1 MMMTM
6 DQPQEQRQLY
16 QDSCK
21 EQVMIFSRNLKD
33 DEKWVVNDK
42 QSYDSDKSS
51 SIGEASTNSNGYSL
65 SSSLDTTDDASSSY
79 SSNSTGSL
87 YDLSDLMSQLPIK

>member
-1 MMMTM
+1 MTM
-6 DQPQEQRQLY
+6 DHTQEQTQLY

-21 EQVMIFSRNLKD
+21 EQMMVFPRNLKD
-33 DEKWVVNDK
+33 EKE
-42 QSYDSDKSS
+42 SYDSDESS
-51 SIGEASTNSNGYSL
+51 SIGEASTNTNGSSI